1 MDKRIM
7 DWEICE
13 KEHINKVRVDK
24 EKINSILKMSDIL
37 LKVTK
42 QIKKDEETV
51 SIITGNYYE
60 IIKELLTALLLKHG
74 MKSDNHECRISFFKK
89 HYPNYDYEAN
99 LIHELKNIRNRIYYD
114 GIFVKKSYLDK
125 NELEFNHIIELLIK
139 LIKNEKS

>member
-24 EKINSILKMSDIL
+24 EKINSILKMLDIL
-37 LKVTK
+37 LKITK

-74 MKSDNHECRISFFKK
+74 MKSDNQECRISFFKK
-89 HYPNYDYEAN
+89 HYLDYDYEAN